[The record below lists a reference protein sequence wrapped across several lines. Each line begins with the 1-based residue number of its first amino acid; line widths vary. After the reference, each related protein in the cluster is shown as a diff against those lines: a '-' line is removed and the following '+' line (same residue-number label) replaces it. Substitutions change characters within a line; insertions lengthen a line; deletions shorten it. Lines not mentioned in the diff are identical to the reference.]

1 MHVYKWFLKLQV
13 GLQFTS
19 IYGLNRLYG
28 KLKRKLLRVEAIEN
42 VEAHRIIDIR
52 REMRL
57 KTVILKEDA

>member
-1 MHVYKWFLKLQV
+1 LAYSLLF
-13 GLQFTS
+13 F
-19 IYGLNRLYG
+19 YGLNRLYG

-42 VEAHRIIDIR
+42 VEAHRIIVIR